1 MSVFNFHLRP
11 WVGTGTGRSG
21 VVGGRAGSPLGLYLE
36 LKVPTLHSQ
45 PAPGMKL
52 LAGSQPL
59 GGLGTSPASQLKM
72 VMLVLLVVNPSLGC
86 LTRSGQDSERVAS
99 KQGKEPEYH
108 PQVELAEKG
117 ENHFKLNL
125 V

>member
-1 MSVFNFHLRP
+1 
-11 WVGTGTGRSG
+11 
-21 VVGGRAGSPLGLYLE
+21 
-36 LKVPTLHSQ
+36 
-45 PAPGMKL
+45 MKL

-72 VMLVLLVVNPSLGC
+72 VMLVLLVVSLSPSLGC

-117 ENHFKLNL
+117 ENHFSLNF

>member
-1 MSVFNFHLRP
+1 
-11 WVGTGTGRSG
+11 
-21 VVGGRAGSPLGLYLE
+21 
-36 LKVPTLHSQ
+36 
-45 PAPGMKL
+45 MKL

-59 GGLGTSPASQLKM
+59 GGLGTSPASHLKM
-72 VMLVLLVVNPSLGC
+72 VMLVLLVVNLSPSLGC

-108 PQVELAEKG
+108 PQVELSEKG
-117 ENHFKLNL
+117 ENQLNL

>member
-1 MSVFNFHLRP
+1 
-11 WVGTGTGRSG
+11 
-21 VVGGRAGSPLGLYLE
+21 
-36 LKVPTLHSQ
+36 
-45 PAPGMKL
+45 MKL
-52 LAGSQPL
+52 LVGSQPL
-59 GGLGTSPASQLKM
+59 GGLGTRPASQLKM

-117 ENHFKLNL
+117 ENQLNL

>member
-1 MSVFNFHLRP
+1 MDEQ
-11 WVGTGTGRSG
+11 
-21 VVGGRAGSPLGLYLE
+21 AGSPLPG
-36 LKVPTLHSQ
+36 TLSSNTHFHSQ

-52 LAGSQPL
+52 LVGSQPL
-59 GGLGTSPASQLKM
+59 GGLGTRPASQLKM
-72 VMLVLLVVNPSLGC
+72 VMLVLLVVNLSPSLGC

-108 PQVELAEKG
+108 PQVELSEKG
-117 ENHFKLNL
+117 ENQLNL